1 MNKHPKHQKETICE
15 DPMVISVVK
24 YLIEYSN
31 KHVLIFKHNTNENI
45 YTFANSFKSHV
56 GHV

>member
-1 MNKHPKHQKETICE
+1 MTKHPKHQKETIYE
-15 DPMVISVVK
+15 DPMGISVVK
-24 YLIEYSN
+24 YSN

-45 YTFANSFKSHV
+45 YTDANSLKSHE